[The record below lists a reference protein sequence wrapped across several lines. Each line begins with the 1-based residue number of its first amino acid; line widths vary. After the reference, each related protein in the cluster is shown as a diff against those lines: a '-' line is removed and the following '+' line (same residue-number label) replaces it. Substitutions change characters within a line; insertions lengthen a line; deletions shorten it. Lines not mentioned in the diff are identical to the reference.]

1 MDINNDLQQI
11 NTFVKGMNTDV
22 SDALM
27 DSSQYRY
34 AENVRLTTN
43 TDENTGEIRLIEG
56 NSVYENISN
65 YGKIIAM
72 TSIRDLLIIVTKL
85 SSDNGTIKK
94 GNYILVDNTKN
105 KSSNTTTNKSFNVT
119 VVYWSG
125 ENGKLFSEPIKLVT
139 RWESDNNV
147 KLYIADGGP
156 LMVVNVKS
164 KYLTVGK
171 EKITSVISQPLKAI
185 TASIY
190 SNSGHLTGV
199 RFQYCYRL
207 YNMGMSASTISPLST
222 AITIYTS
229 NGGIDTTKTNVDK
242 SIKLVI
248 PSLSSNYKYIQIFRI
263 AYVNLNSDP
272 VVDVI
277 YDGKII
283 NQFIDSGS
291 SVDQIAYEEFKN
303 YVTFVIYPKIIESK
317 GDYLFAANITDG
329 KQNVDSIFEKIDMRA
344 ISTGD
349 KLSSSD
355 YNIQFNPE
363 NILTYNEQYWHK
375 TQEYLSQHSGVEEK
389 GGANDFISWEP
400 IKKYIYIDENNRKFK
415 SQQDARDGINAVEEQ
430 MPSLR
435 PGEIYRYG
443 AVLFDSDNQRSSVK
457 WIADIM
463 VPYDSDVIPKNAG
476 ISTNNLQIYKFAL
489 YGIKFNINWSK
500 LSSACE
506 NKCSSIEIVRCE
518 RAHDDRIT
526 ITQGVAGY
534 TLQLYENDLGS
545 IKKDTRICS
554 PGILSANKIVVGSVT
569 YIDDALVTPDANERD
584 LLSISNTEYITFS
597 SPEYVYSKQ
606 DTQDILNKDISNIT
620 IQNNYTIACPM
631 EEQYI
636 GREDYDRAAYY
647 RLQTIDDRFNY
658 SSPYIKGI
666 SDSTMNS
673 VRAQLSHTMYNN
685 PTAGSPTDTLFWNDP
700 PSWNGARR
708 IDQKIFANN
717 YTDSDVKVFM
727 SHPKIYVSSE
737 NVYGNP
743 AKIKNIGWSE
753 VPKYDQLFD
762 ETVFKAASA
771 ISDAGG
777 GIWYLNWSIPL
788 INKYNNIS
796 SEAFNKKDVDDKQL
810 YSGIYPIGSSGEC
823 MIINQNKIGQFCSMS
838 KYSDITNNA
847 ESNWDNYTSSVFV
860 KFPVLSLRSSNRTP
874 YGGRQSVDYSIYQ
887 SFGNSIQKNDTT
899 AKELYDGDC
908 YPGIFIYNASHAWNE
923 ANCPGGIAQCN
934 VYSVPLYS
942 DIDLYAT
949 FGDLFPR
956 INSNYKY
963 FLQDTAGSITS
974 NYTQSKDA
982 YMYNSAYSGQSS
994 AITYSA
1000 IAYTELDNS
1009 LYDTRVFHSNVKNN
1023 NEHIDNW
1030 LSFQEL
1036 DFIDVDSRFGQIT
1049 NMRLFKDKLMFWQ
1062 EHAAGILSVN
1072 ERTVLNDID
1081 NNNIIVGTGD
1091 TLQRFDYISTIYGM
1105 KKNQYDAEIQSN
1117 YTQYWWDGYNKE
1129 ILAYTGGMELIPLT
1143 KVKNL
1148 TNYVNKRQE
1157 SNHPM
1162 LAYDAKYDEVFAQVV
1177 TDNVANNTI
1186 VYNEQIQAFSSIYT
1200 FAPLYKAIIGND
1212 LYIADYDHI
1221 YIQNKQDLESY
1232 AKLFNKPIFPK
1243 IRIVVNKNNIYTK
1256 TFDNIVFGGRM
1267 YQGSVKTIANW
1278 QMEKVPGEYITKE
1291 HLNSPMHHLTFT
1303 FETPL
1308 KQKSQTRGDKAIS
1321 VNEYDYRLAVPRNGQ
1336 SDSYIEYGNRMRGK
1350 TMQCEISSDYNST
1363 DFSLQYIITK
1373 FRMSWS

>member
-11 NTFVKGMNTDV
+11 NTFIKGMNTDV
-22 SDALM
+22 SDALL

-34 AENVRLTTN
+34 AENVRLATN
-43 TDENTGEIRLIEG
+43 KDENTGELRLIEG
-56 NSVYENISN
+56 NSIYKNFSN

-72 TSIRDLLIIVTKL
+72 TSIRDLLVVVTKL
-85 SSDNGTIKK
+85 DSDNGKIKK

-105 KSSNTTTNKSFNVT
+105 KSSNIQM
-119 VVYWSG
+119 VYWSG
-125 ENGKLFSEPIKLVT
+125 ENGQLFQEPIKLVT

-156 LMVVNVKS
+156 LMVVNIKS

-171 EKITSVISQPLKAI
+171 EKITSIISSPLKAI

-207 YNMGMSASTISPLST
+207 YNMGMSTSTISPLST

-229 NGGIDTTKTNVDK
+229 SGGIDTSKTNVDK

-248 PSLSSNYKYIQIFRI
+248 PASSSNYKYIQIFRV
-263 AYVNLNSDP
+263 AYVDLNSDP
-272 VVDVI
+272 VIDVI

-283 NQFIDSGS
+283 SQFIDSGS
-291 SVDQIAYEEFKN
+291 SVDQIAYEIFKN
-303 YVTFVIYPKIIESK
+303 YVTFAIYPKIIESK

-329 KQNVDSIFEKIDMRA
+329 KQNVDSIFEKVDMRA

-349 KLSSSD
+349 EQSTND
-355 YNIQFNPE
+355 YNIQLNSD

-375 TQEYLSQHSGVEEK
+375 TQKYISEHPGVEVK
-389 GGANDFISWEP
+389 GGASDFISWEP

-415 SQQDARDGINAVEEQ
+415 NWQDAYSATNSIEEQ

-435 PGEIYRYG
+435 PGEVYRYG
-443 AVLFDSDNQRSSVK
+443 AILFDSENQHSSVK

-463 VPYDSDVIPKNAG
+463 IPYDSDAVPKNVG
-476 ISTNNLQIYKFAL
+476 LNKDNLQIYKFTF

-500 LSSACE
+500 VSSACD
-506 NKCSSIEIVRCE
+506 NKCSYIEIVRCE

-545 IKKDTRICS
+545 IKKDTTICS
-554 PGILSANKIVVGSVT
+554 PGMLSTNKIVVGEVVYSDNGGV
-569 YIDDALVTPDANERD
+569 VSDANWRD
-584 LLSISNTEYITFS
+584 LYSISNTEYITFS

-606 DTQDILNKDISNIT
+606 DMQDILNKDISNIT

-631 EEQYI
+631 VESYI
-636 GREDYDRAAYY
+636 GRPNYDRETYY
-647 RLQTIDDRFNY
+647 RVQTIATRFNY
-658 SSPYIKGI
+658 ASPYIKGV
-666 SDSTMNS
+666 SDNNIDRVFLQLKNST
-673 VRAQLSHTMYNN
+673 YNDPVAAN
-685 PTAGSPTDTLFWNDP
+685 PTDTLFWCDT
-700 PSWNGARR
+700 SWNGARR
-708 IDQKIFANN
+708 IDQKIFAND

-727 SHPKIYVSSE
+727 SHPRIYVSSE
-737 NVYGNP
+737 NVYGSS
-743 AKIKNIGWSE
+743 AKIKNIGWAN
-753 VPKYDQLFD
+753 VPKYDSLFD
-762 ETVFKAASA
+762 ETVFKADSA
-771 ISDAGG
+771 ISSAGG
-777 GIWYLNWSIPL
+777 GMWYLNWSIPL
-788 INKYNNIS
+788 INKYDGMT
-796 SEAFNKKDVDDKQL
+796 SESFNMKDGEDNKTL
-810 YSGIYPIGSSGEC
+810 YSRIYPIGSSGEC
-823 MIINQNKIGQFCSMS
+823 MIINHDKVGTFCNMNR
-838 KYSDITNNA
+838 YSDITNNV
-847 ESNWDNYTSSVFV
+847 ESNANIDIYSTFA

-874 YGGRQSVDYSIYQ
+874 YGGRQSVDYSTYQ
-887 SFGNSIQKNDTT
+887 SFGNSVQKNDTT

-908 YPGIFIYNASHAWNE
+908 YPGVFIYNASHAWNE

-942 DIDLYAT
+942 DIDLSAT

-956 INSNYKY
+956 INNNYKY
-963 FLQDTAGSITS
+963 FLQDTAGKISD
-974 NYTQSKDA
+974 NYTQDLDA
-982 YMYNSAYSGQSS
+982 YKYDSTYGRQSS

-1000 IAYTELDNS
+1000 IAYTELDDS

-1062 EHAAGILSVN
+1062 EHATGILSVN

-1081 NNNIIVGTGD
+1081 NNSIVVGTGD

-1105 KKNQYDAEIQSN
+1105 KKKQYDAEVQSN

-1129 ILAYTGGMELIPLT
+1129 ILAYTGGMELTPLT
-1143 KVKNL
+1143 KAKNL
-1148 TNYVNKRQE
+1148 TNYVNKRSE
-1157 SNHPM
+1157 SNHPV
-1162 LAYDAKYDEVFAQVV
+1162 LAYDTKYDEVFAQVV
-1177 TDNVANNTI
+1177 TDGTNNDTI

-1200 FAPLYKAIIGND
+1200 FTPLYKAIIGND
-1212 LYIADYDHI
+1212 LYVADYNCI
-1221 YIQNKQDLESY
+1221 YIQDSQDLESHT
-1232 AKLFNKPIFPK
+1232 KLFNKPAFPK
-1243 IRIVVNKNNIYTK
+1243 VRIVVNKNNIYTK
-1256 TFDNIVFGGRM
+1256 TFDNLTFGGRM
-1267 YQGSVKTIANW
+1267 YKGSLPTITKW
-1278 QMEKVPGEYITKE
+1278 PMERGNGEYVEGE
-1291 HLNSPMHHLTFT
+1291 HLNAPMHHLIFT

-1308 KQKSQTRGDKAIS
+1308 KQKSAIRGDRAAS
-1321 VNEYDYRLAVPRNGQ
+1321 VNEYDYRLAIPRNGSQ
-1336 SDSYIEYGNRMRGK
+1336 DSEIEYGNRMRGK
-1350 TMQCEISSDYNST
+1350 TMQCEIASDYNST